1 MKKIKVSY
9 IWGHPNY
16 KELLI
21 PKIIKTFFNFE
32 IIWTKPSESDLLFVG
47 PYKKFG
53 KIIKKITNKYS
64 FFQSQF
70 FLNFDRGLSLRKEK
84 PITVFYS
91 RENNRKDY
99 EKADFSITSDFNYEN
114 DPLYIR
120 IPVWKDYCDW
130 SEIGLEKSPINT
142 LNAQRFGEHYSL
154 KKLMEPIGTEI
165 LKKKARICCFFSKL
179 YFPRVEHINLLKKHF
194 QVCEYGPA
202 FDNQIKSHNHS
213 NFFKKKVMEDFTINY
228 CPENEI
234 FPGWYTEKIPD
245 AFLGKNIPLTWADT
259 NISND
264 FNNNCFINLNSFN
277 SDELDNLFT
286 ELQSNEYL
294 SKFLK
299 EPLLI
304 KNINL
309 EKEIK
314 FCETILKKFI

>member
-1 MKKIKVSY
+1 
-9 IWGHPNY
+9 
-16 KELLI
+16 
-21 PKIIKTFFNFE
+21 
-32 IIWTKPSESDLLFVG
+32 
-47 PYKKFG
+47 
-53 KIIKKITNKYS
+53 
-64 FFQSQF
+64 
-70 FLNFDRGLSLRKEK
+70 
-84 PITVFYS
+84 
-91 RENNRKDY
+91 
-99 EKADFSITSDFNYEN
+99 
-114 DPLYIR
+114 
-120 IPVWKDYCDW
+120 
-130 SEIGLEKSPINT
+130 
-142 LNAQRFGEHYSL
+142 
-154 KKLMEPIGTEI
+154 
-165 LKKKARICCFFSKL
+165 
-179 YFPRVEHINLLKKHF
+179 
-194 QVCEYGPA
+194 
-202 FDNQIKSHNHS
+202 
-213 NFFKKKVMEDFTINY
+213 MEDFTINY